1 MITQTGKQYH
11 SSVTRMC
18 LLTAVCTKP
27 YEDHKWRTIGERCA
41 RRIACCTAHV
51 VNGRRRRRRW
61 LKRNFM
67 EQRHM
72 HGTRAR
78 ASMLTNVYTRHA
90 RTRIIKVRNVST
102 FMAHTRARTL
112 AYRHS
117 RVYTCSVH
125 PSMYGHHPQILRPTE
140 CHADTAAE
148 RNLKDI
154 ARRPSSLTQPLE
166 Q

>member
-1 MITQTGKQYH
+1 MCVCICSIGCTLFVSNVAHFAMITQTGKQYH

-102 FMAHTRARTL
+102 FMAHTRT
-112 AYRHS
+112 YRHS

-125 PSMYGHHPQILRPTE
+125 QCTGIIHKYCDRPNVTR
-140 CHADTAAE
+140 T
-148 RNLKDI
+148 
-154 ARRPSSLTQPLE
+154 PPLSGI
-166 Q
+166 